1 MTVIPFPKSS
11 TPGSLPGE
19 SDGRLINVLVEQS
32 GDSTLLRR
40 AAGLSAIGTVS
51 GYSTPRGMTT
61 FGGNIYAAYSGQ
73 LVKWDTSGGSLV
85 VLTGGLS
92 GSGRVVFARNLKQP
106 TADLVVVKEAG
117 GRSVVNTT
125 ALTSDFY
132 PDADL
137 PTTVNSVAPLS
148 SYLVYGDP
156 TDNKIWASD
165 LNATSQSALSY
176 ATAEA
181 TPGKLIRVVNQGAVI
196 FAMCEDRIEPWLDRG
211 TTPFPLGRHTT
222 VIKTGLLEWGAV
234 AGSVQGWDRPLAF
247 VAHDGTV
254 RVLDGYNAVPVSTP
268 DVERFVADTVSAG
281 SGNLH
286 ADVFTDRGQ
295 PIWSISSTTATW
307 HYNLAQQTW
316 TERQSGGSVW
326 RARNTVKVGNT
337 WFAQDL
343 SSQSLLKILSA
354 TKQDVGTDLPFYAQS
369 SPMKGFPKRAFAS
382 AAHLDFTRGN
392 GGTVDFSFSKDG
404 GRNWSSW
411 ENFSLGS
418 TGEDDGPI
426 IINRLG
432 MMTTHGLIVR
442 VRVTDTVDFSF
453 MGGDIPGLSFKPE
466 APTPPA
472 VQMVPQ

>member
-1 MTVIPFPKSS
+1 M
-11 TPGSLPGE
+11 L
-19 SDGRLINVLVEQS
+19 NVLVEQN

-40 AAGLSAIGTVS
+40 AAGLEALGTVS
-51 GYSTPRGMTT
+51 GYDTPRGMTT
-61 FGGNIYAAYSGQ
+61 FAGYLYAAYAGQ
-73 LVKWDTSGGSLV
+73 VIRWDRAGTFYTAMSGGLAG
-85 VLTGGLS
+85 T
-92 GSGRVVFARNLKQP
+92 GRVVFARNIKSSVPDMVL
-106 TADLVVVKEAG
+106 ALEAG
-117 GRSVVNTT
+117 GARVLNLGTDAIV
-125 ALTSDFY
+125 AY

-137 PTTVNSVAPLS
+137 PATVTSVAPLS
-148 SYLVYGDP
+148 SYFIFGDP
-156 TDNKIWASD
+156 TDNKLWATD
-165 LNATSQSALSY
+165 VNATSVNALSY

-181 TPGKLIRVVNQGAVI
+181 SPGALIRVISKGSVL

-222 VIKTGLLEWGAV
+222 VIQTGLLQWGAV
-234 AGSVQGWDRPLAF
+234 AGSATGWDRPLVF

-254 RVLDGYNAVPVSTP
+254 RVLEGYNAVAVSTP
-268 DVERFVADTVSAG
+268 AVERFVADAVSA
-281 SGNLH
+281 SDTLH

-295 PIWSISSTTATW
+295 PIWSISSSTATW
-307 HYNLAQQTW
+307 FYNLAQQSW

-326 RARNTVKVGNT
+326 RARNTLKVYDE

-343 SSQSLLKILSA
+343 SSQSLLKITS
-354 TKQDVGTDLPFYAQS
+354 TETQDVGADLPFYAES

-382 AAHLDFTRGN
+382 AAHLDFTRGG

-404 GRNWSSW
+404 GRNWSNW

-418 TGEDDGPI
+418 TGEDDGPVI
-426 IINRLG
+426 VNRLG

-466 APTPPA
+466 AAPPA
-472 VQMVPQ
+472 QIQMAA